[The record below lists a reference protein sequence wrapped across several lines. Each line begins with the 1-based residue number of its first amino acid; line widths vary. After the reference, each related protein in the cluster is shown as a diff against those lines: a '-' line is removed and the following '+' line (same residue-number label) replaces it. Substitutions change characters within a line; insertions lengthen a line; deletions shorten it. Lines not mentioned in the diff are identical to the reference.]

1 MLDALT
7 LDQLRMFVAVA
18 DAGSFRLAA
27 ARLGRAQSAVSHA
40 VANLE
45 TELGTPLFDRSSRR
59 PALTVEGR
67 ALLEDSRSLLL
78 RADLLRAKA
87 RGMGS
92 GVEIELAVIADT
104 LFPVSSIG
112 EALGRLH
119 AAFPSVG
126 VQLQIG
132 TLGEPVDALLMGTA
146 DLAIT
151 VGEDLRDPRLEFDSL
166 APLALVAVV
175 SSMHPLAQMAKAG
188 RVSAGELAEHVQIV
202 LVDPTVRS
210 QGRDYGVLSQRKWR
224 VGSQEAKHE
233 MIRAGIGWGRLPD
246 WLVRD
251 DLEEGR
257 LQRLPAAALGEGGR
271 TVSWSYLAR
280 RLDKPLLPAAAFLRS
295 SLHEIMTEKRGLEGK
310 TREFD

>member
-27 ARLGRAQSAVSHA
+27 ARLGRAQSAVSSA

-45 TELGTPLFDRSSRR
+45 TELGTPLFDRSSHR
-59 PALTVEGR
+59 PALTMEGR
-67 ALLEDSRSLLL
+67 SLLEDSRSLLL

-92 GVEIELAVIADT
+92 GVEIELTLMADT
-104 LFPVSSIG
+104 LFPLSRIA

-132 TLGEPVDALLMGTA
+132 TLGEPVDALLVGKA
-146 DLAIT
+146 DLALT

-166 APLALVAVV
+166 APLSMVAVV
-175 SSMHPLAQMAKAG
+175 GPTHPLVQVAKG
-188 RVSAGELAEHVQIV
+188 GPVSAGELADHLQIV

-210 QGRDYGVLSQRKWR
+210 RGRDYGVLSQRTWR
-224 VGSQEAKHE
+224 VGSQEAKHQL
-233 MIRAGIGWGRLPD
+233 IKAGIGWGRLPD

-251 DLEEGR
+251 DLEKAR
-257 LQRLPAAALGEGGR
+257 LRRLPAAALGEGGR
-271 TVSWSYLAR
+271 TVGWSYLAR
-280 RLDKPLLPAAAFLRS
+280 RLDRPLLPAATFLRS
-295 SLHEIMTEKRGLEGK
+295 SLREIMSETRAAEGMA
-310 TREFD
+310 T